1 MEPIFFR
8 PVSVSQ
14 RIAANNKPERLML
27 GLIKLTK
34 PALIEPGFMIHKSPD
49 AATFPPN

>member
-1 MEPIFFR
+1 MQPIFFR

-14 RIAANNKPERLML
+14 RIPANNKPERQML

-34 PALIEPGFMIHKSPD
+34 AALIEPGFMIHKSPD
-49 AATFPPN
+49 AVIFPPN